1 MKKKLLILFIAQL
14 FAGSIIAQ
22 SVVISGK
29 ILTEK
34 RPADFS
40 LVAIT
45 NGNAKVIATSVLSR
59 DGLFAFAFTPDYEGF
74 YTVGTGAKDSDLQF
88 PVYIKGGEHINIV
101 IKDKNIA
108 YEGELTTENRILAQW
123 VALSEV
129 VRNKSHYWQSDF
141 FSTYKDFFPDIEAL
155 VAKNM
160 AFIAGIKTNNPKF
173 DALMKDFVK
182 FSTEY
187 YAMNFLR
194 VPRSEHPAKDQL
206 TDFYKRIV
214 TPNHFPDDNILQIP
228 QSMRTMSMY
237 IDFAMDMQRDI
248 DKALNI
254 LSTDNQRAEYL
265 AYSELLR
272 INNYDLYLD
281 FVEQYGKYFATP
293 AQKKLLEETGA
304 KLYETKEGGVAANF
318 TYPDANGKMISLSDF
333 KGKVVLVDVW
343 ATWCGPCKQQIPFMK
358 KLEEE
363 LHGEDVVFLSVSVD
377 EDKDKEKWKQM
388 IIDEKLG
395 GIHIFAS
402 GWSKITKDY
411 KITGIP
417 RFMLFDKKGNI
428 ISTNAP
434 RPSDP
439 TLKTLILKYV
449 K

>member
-173 DALMKDFVK
+173 DALMKDFV
-182 FSTEY
+182 
-187 YAMNFLR
+187 
-194 VPRSEHPAKDQL
+194 
-206 TDFYKRIV
+206 
-214 TPNHFPDDNILQIP
+214 
-228 QSMRTMSMY
+228 
-237 IDFAMDMQRDI
+237 
-248 DKALNI
+248 
-254 LSTDNQRAEYL
+254 
-265 AYSELLR
+265 
-272 INNYDLYLD
+272 
-281 FVEQYGKYFATP
+281 
-293 AQKKLLEETGA
+293 
-304 KLYETKEGGVAANF
+304 
-318 TYPDANGKMISLSDF
+318 
-333 KGKVVLVDVW
+333 
-343 ATWCGPCKQQIPFMK
+343 
-358 KLEEE
+358 
-363 LHGEDVVFLSVSVD
+363 
-377 EDKDKEKWKQM
+377 
-388 IIDEKLG
+388 
-395 GIHIFAS
+395 
-402 GWSKITKDY
+402 
-411 KITGIP
+411 
-417 RFMLFDKKGNI
+417 
-428 ISTNAP
+428 
-434 RPSDP
+434 
-439 TLKTLILKYV
+439 
-449 K
+449 